1 MAFGF
6 HLDRQVLAVDVF
18 VFYGVIGRLK
28 DHVGKTERHIAV
40 LNFLRF
46 RSKEEAELM
55 GFTEYTA
62 LKYRSNLKKKAGSD
76 PISTLFEAGKI

>member
-1 MAFGF
+1 MKSMKMT
-6 HLDRQVLAVDVF
+6 LVLATMT
-18 VFYGVIGRLK
+18 LA
-28 DHVGKTERHIAV
+28 AV
-40 LNFLRF
+40 SCGPRPET
-46 RSKEEAELM
+46 SKEEAELM